1 MRIAVLGAVLAMSSG
16 VAVAQAPQLAG
27 PQLPEQDRVLSR
39 QIFKEFIE
47 INSQDSNGSVTA
59 VAEAA
64 RKELLKAGFA
74 AEDLVLAGPAPL
86 KQNLVVR
93 YRGAAGSKLKPILI
107 IGHIDVVEARKE
119 DWTTDPYQ
127 FVEKDGY
134 FYGRGT
140 QDMKDSDAIAVET
153 FIRLKRE
160 GWVPKRDIVL
170 AMTADEE
177 GGKSNGVDWLLRN
190 KPELMVADYVLNPDS
205 GGVEL
210 RDGKATTMG
219 VEATEKTY
227 ADYKVTATNPG
238 GHSSLPRPDNAIYQ
252 LMHALQLL
260 ETHPFPIEL
269 NPVTRA
275 ELVEG
280 AKIAEPG
287 RAKLIAGVLAEPMD
301 ANALAEFVKAPTD
314 NALLRTTC
322 VATMLTGGHAPNALP
337 AMASA
342 NVNCRILPGHSQEQV
357 RQELIKLFGDEKL
370 TVEYVSDD
378 GNVSPTAPTR
388 ESLAPPPPRADVFGP
403 LRAVTAE
410 MWPGIPVLPIMEVG
424 ASDSIYTMEK
434 GLPSY
439 GVNGVAIDYNDMRM
453 HGRDER
459 VRVESF
465 YRGVEFCYL
474 FLKGLTKP

>member
-1 MRIAVLGAVLAMSSG
+1 MRYMALGLVLVASGTAVGQVPR
-16 VAVAQAPQLAG
+16 VG

-64 RKELLKAGFA
+64 RKELLAAGFA
-74 AEDLVLAGPAPL
+74 PEDLILAGPNDR

-93 YRGAAGSKLKPILI
+93 YRGAPGSTLKPILI

-140 QDMKDSDAIAVET
+140 QDMKDSDAIAVES
-153 FIRLKRE
+153 FIRMKRE

-177 GGKSNGVDWLLRN
+177 GGASNGVDWLLKNR
-190 KPELMVADYVLNPDS
+190 PELMKAEFVLNPDA

-210 RDGKATTMG
+210 RDGHATAME

-227 ADYKVTATNPG
+227 ADFKLTTTNSG
-238 GHSSLPRPDNAIYQ
+238 GHSSLPRPDNAIYE
-252 LMHALQLL
+252 LMHALQKL
-260 ETHPFPIEL
+260 EANPFPIEL

-275 ELVEG
+275 ELREE
-280 AKIAEPG
+280 AKIAEPA
-287 RAKLIAGVLAEPMD
+287 RAKLIAGLLAEPQD
-301 ANALAEFVKAPTD
+301 AKAVTEFVKAPTD
-314 NALLRTTC
+314 NAKLRTTC
-322 VATMLTGGHAPNALP
+322 VATMLGGGHAPNALP
-337 AMASA
+337 AMATA
-342 NVNCRILPGHSQEQV
+342 NVNCRILPGHSQEQT
-357 RQELIKLFGDEKL
+357 RQKLIRIFDDPKLK
-370 TVEYVSDD
+370 VEYMADD
-378 GNVSPTAPTR
+378 GTISAVAPGR
-388 ESLAPPPPRADVFGP
+388 ESLAPPPPLPEVFNP

-410 MWPGIPVLPIMEVG
+410 MWPGIPVIPIMEPG
-424 ASDSIYTMEK
+424 ATDSTYTMMA
-434 GLPSY
+434 GMPSY
-439 GVNGVAIDYNDMRM
+439 GVNGVAIDYNDLRM
-453 HGRDER
+453 HGKDER

-465 YRGVEFCYL
+465 YRGAEFYYL
-474 FLKGLTKP
+474 YLKALTKP